1 MKDIAVTYDEYTHQ
15 TLSVTKKISLIMFA
29 CAVFQLLVESFFYT
43 SDLHGSLMALVLFG
57 FAILFYSAHF
67 FTQPR
72 HLNLA
77 RSILL
82 SGFILYIA
90 FVSLRWGHN
99 VNAQYMLLIGV
110 LVINA
115 ISRHREKLL
124 RRISAAALIG
134 TFLGLE
140 LHLYWPM
147 TTLDAKLCILNSAV
161 LVLFT
166 VVAHT
171 MLKRHSDVKFERT
184 MTNYHS
190 NQDLLKTLF
199 PSKPDQPQFLWQP
212 GVTHNIDNV
221 CVLFSDLQGYTQLN
235 EKYSDEEIVVLL
247 DKIYSRF
254 DAIASR
260 YSVEKIKTNG
270 DEYMAAIGIPV
281 TLQDYNRPTS
291 SNAVTMCRFA
301 LELQETFYE
310 FCIDHE
316 LPCNIRIGVAT
327 GSVTAGIIGTRRP
340 AFDIWGKTVNRAS
353 RLESSGSIDA
363 IHICNETTLLI
374 KETFLKDAKYSFEP
388 SSGKQTGKCF
398 KLINKNISGR
408 SRTYAEKT

>member
-1 MKDIAVTYDEYTHQ
+1 
-15 TLSVTKKISLIMFA
+15 
-29 CAVFQLLVESFFYT
+29 
-43 SDLHGSLMALVLFG
+43 
-57 FAILFYSAHF
+57 
-67 FTQPR
+67 
-72 HLNLA
+72 
-77 RSILL
+77 
-82 SGFILYIA
+82 
-90 FVSLRWGHN
+90 
-99 VNAQYMLLIGV
+99 
-110 LVINA
+110 
-115 ISRHREKLL
+115 
-124 RRISAAALIG
+124 
-134 TFLGLE
+134 
-140 LHLYWPM
+140 
-147 TTLDAKLCILNSAV
+147 
-161 LVLFT
+161 
-166 VVAHT
+166 
-171 MLKRHSDVKFERT
+171 
-184 MTNYHS
+184 
-190 NQDLLKTLF
+190 
-199 PSKPDQPQFLWQP
+199 
-212 GVTHNIDNV
+212 
-221 CVLFSDLQGYTQLN
+221 
-235 EKYSDEEIVVLL
+235 
-247 DKIYSRF
+247 
-254 DAIASR
+254 
-260 YSVEKIKTNG
+260 
-270 DEYMAAIGIPV
+270 MAAIGIPV